1 VYSVSALQLT
11 VPPTFLHPS
20 LNVAPVLIDCSDQL
34 AQLTHMM
41 TCIDQDN
48 WMTDVLHFKMSMFTR
63 QLERASSPSPPLK
76 YYAAVV

>member
-1 VYSVSALQLT
+1 
-11 VPPTFLHPS
+11 
-20 LNVAPVLIDCSDQL
+20 
-34 AQLTHMM
+34 MM

-63 QLERASSPSPPLK
+63 QLEKASTTSPPLK